1 MRLATLLGRTLR
13 EPPAEAEQIGHQLAL
28 RAGLARALAPG
39 SFALL
44 PLGLAAARRIEII
57 MHEELRRIGAQ
68 EVRMPIVQPAT
79 LWEQTGR
86 YTDYGAQML
95 RLRDRAGRPLVVAPT
110 HEEELAELARREI
123 GSYRQLP
130 ALVYAIQP
138 VYRDEVRVRGGLLGL
153 REFTLLTTCSFDIA
167 PSGLDAA
174 FARVGAAFERIF
186 ARCGVRCVAVEAAGG
201 APGAGEVRAYMALLP
216 SGEERLAL
224 CRTCGYGAAIEAA
237 VAARP
242 ALPPSGEEAPP
253 LEEIATPGATTIA
266 ALTACLG
273 ISEAA
278 TAKAV
283 FFDTPEQGLLFV
295 VIRGDLEV
303 NEARLRAAAG
313 VSELRPATPAQIAAT
328 GATPGYASPVGLRG
342 IFVVADRSVVEAGPL
357 VAGAN
362 RAGYHL
368 RNVMYGRDW
377 QATLVADIAA
387 VRAGDRC
394 PRCGA
399 PLSLE
404 QGVELGRLRKAG
416 TGSTEALGAVFL
428 DARDATCPLM
438 MGAYAL
444 GVERLLQT
452 VIEQHHDERG
462 IIWPAAVAPADVHII
477 ALGKGET
484 ARIEAARLYDELAAA
499 GLRPLLDDRDES
511 AGVKFNDADLI
522 GLPLRLV
529 VSERILARG
538 EVELKPR
545 RGEPARAPRARAVE
559 ALRAAL
565 QAQRED

>member
-1 MRLATLLGRTLR
+1 MRLSTLLGRTLR

-44 PLGLAAARRIEII
+44 PLGLAAAQRIEAL
-57 MHEELRRIGAQ
+57 MREELARLGGQ
-68 EVRMPIVQPAT
+68 EARVPLVQPAA
-79 LWEQTGR
+79 LWERTEHAAA
-86 YTDYGAQML
+86 YGPRML
-95 RLRDRAGRPLVVAPT
+95 RLRDRAGRSLALAPA
-110 HEEELAELARREI
+110 HEEALAELARREI
-123 GSYRQLP
+123 GSYRQVP

-138 VYRDEVRVRGGLLGL
+138 AYRDEARVRGGLLGL
-153 REFTLLTTCSFDIA
+153 REFTLLTICSFDA
-167 PSGLDAA
+167 DLAGLDAA
-174 FARVGAAFERIF
+174 FARVGAAFERVF
-186 ARCGVRCVAVEAAGG
+186 ARCGVRCVAVEAASG
-201 APGAGEVRAYMALLP
+201 APGAGAARAYMALSP
-216 SGEERLAL
+216 SGEETLAL
-224 CRTCGYGAAIEAA
+224 CRTCGYGAASEVA

-242 ALPPSGEEAPP
+242 APPPSGEAPP
-253 LEEIATPGATTIA
+253 LEEVATPGATTIA
-266 ALTACLG
+266 ALAACLG

-283 FFDTPEQGLLFV
+283 FFDTPERGLLFV

-313 VSELRPATPAQIAAT
+313 VSELRPATPERIAAA
-328 GATPGYASPVGLRG
+328 GATPGYASPVGLQG
-342 IFVVADRSVVEAGPL
+342 VCVVADRSVVEAGPL

-368 RNVMYGRDW
+368 RNVVYGRDW

-387 VRAGDRC
+387 VRAGDVC

-399 PLSLE
+399 PLRLE
-404 QGVELGRLRKAG
+404 QGVELGRLRKADAG
-416 TGSTEALGAVFL
+416 YAEALGAVFL
-428 DARDATCPLM
+428 DERGVTRPLM

-452 VIEQHHDERG
+452 VIEQRHDERG

-477 ALGKGET
+477 ALGKGE
-484 ARIEAARLYDELAAA
+484 APRIEAARLYDELAAA

-529 VSERILARG
+529 VGEKLLATG

-545 RGEPARAPRARAVE
+545 RGEPARAPRAGAVE

-565 QAQRED
+565 EALRGY